1 MSGLVP
7 KTLGFLLIAS
17 SHRGAIIVM
26 PYIKVEMEKVVR
38 VSSINISSVMISTE
52 MHQVF
57 DAENVRII
65 SMTLVKSE
73 KRRLIHYASK
83 FGMEVRML
91 P

>member
-7 KTLGFLLIAS
+7 KTLGFLLMAS
-17 SHRGAIIVM
+17 SRRGAIIVIH
-26 PYIKVEMEKVVR
+26 YIKVEMEKVVR

-52 MHQVF
+52 MHQVY

-73 KRRLIHYASK
+73 KRRLVHYASK
-83 FGMEVRML
+83 FGLEV
-91 P
+91 

>member
-1 MSGLVP
+1 MSELVP

-17 SHRGAIIVM
+17 SHRGTIIVM

-65 SMTLVKSE
+65 S
-73 KRRLIHYASK
+73 HDFSK
-83 FGMEVRML
+83 VREAEISL
-91 P
+91 LCF